1 MQVMPTTAAE
11 MTGDRGFVSQPSR
24 LLDPAGNMK
33 LGQAYIQRMLQ
44 LNAFQGDILRAV
56 ASYNAGP
63 GPMLAAL
70 RKLGG
75 DADPLLL
82 IETIDVPQAR
92 DYVEKVMASYWIYQR
107 LLGGSL
113 KTLDAVASGASL
125 IPAALDYVQPAP
137 QTLTIALIRTAAV
150 Q

>member
-1 MQVMPTTAAE
+1 
-11 MTGDRGFVSQPSR
+11 
-24 LLDPAGNMK
+24 
-33 LGQAYIQRMLQ
+33 
-44 LNAFQGDILRAV
+44 
-56 ASYNAGP
+56 
-63 GPMLAAL
+63 MLAAL

-107 LLGGSL
+107 LLGGPL

-125 IPAALDYVQPAP
+125 IPAALDHVQPAP

>member
-1 MQVMPTTAAE
+1 
-11 MTGDRGFVSQPSR
+11 
-24 LLDPAGNMK
+24 
-33 LGQAYIQRMLQ
+33 
-44 LNAFQGDILRAV
+44 
-56 ASYNAGP
+56 
-63 GPMLAAL
+63 
-70 RKLGG
+70 
-75 DADPLLL
+75 
-82 IETIDVPQAR
+82 
-92 DYVEKVMASYWIYQR
+92 MASYWIYQR

>member
-1 MQVMPTTAAE
+1 MQVQAVKSVDATA
-11 MTGDRGFVSQPSR
+11 GR
-24 LLDPAGNMK
+24 LLNPVAGYGLA
-33 LGQAYIQRMLQ
+33 LGVSLC
-44 LNAFQGDILRAV
+44 FW
-56 ASYNAGP
+56 S
-63 GPMLAAL
+63 
-70 RKLGG
+70 
-75 DADPLLL
+75 
-82 IETIDVPQAR
+82 
-92 DYVEKVMASYWIYQR
+92 